1 MILVDTS
8 IWIDHLRIRD
18 VTLSRLL
25 GDGDVVMH
33 PFIIGELA
41 LGYLKQRDIL
51 LSEWSKLP
59 SARMATHAEVI
70 RLVGERKLFGLGIG
84 YVDAHILAELRLT
97 PNSLLWTR
105 DKRLSEVA
113 DGLNIP
119 RFLPRH

>member
-1 MILVDTS
+1 
-8 IWIDHLRIRD
+8 
-18 VTLSRLL
+18 
-25 GDGDVVMH
+25 MH

-59 SARMATHAEVI
+59 SARVATHAEVI

-84 YVDAHILAELRLT
+84 YVDAHILAALRLT
-97 PNSLLWTR
+97 PTSLLWTR

-113 DGLNIP
+113 DRLNIP
-119 RFLPRH
+119 RLSPRY